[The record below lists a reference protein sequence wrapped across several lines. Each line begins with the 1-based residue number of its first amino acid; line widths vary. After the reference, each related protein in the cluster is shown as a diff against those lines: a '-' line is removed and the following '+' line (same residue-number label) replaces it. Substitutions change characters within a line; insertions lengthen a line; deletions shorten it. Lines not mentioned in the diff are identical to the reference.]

1 MRERRI
7 ENSRTLP
14 EQSCRARQ
22 DMIDTIHCKKE
33 LAHAAIFS
41 GYSSCFCDKKYSS
54 NDKVE
59 PNSDIF
65 GELGVVGDDFHELI
79 E

>member
-1 MRERRI
+1 M
-7 ENSRTLP
+7 
-14 EQSCRARQ
+14 QQ
-22 DMIDTIHCKKE
+22 
-33 LAHAAIFS
+33 
-41 GYSSCFCDKKYSS
+41 YSPDIVVAFVRKYSC

-65 GELGVVGDDFHELI
+65 GELGIVGDDFHELI